1 MASCSQDTG
10 GDAAKRPNLR
20 VCLIATELQGFGPYG
35 GFGVLTYDLAR
46 GVAAKGVDVYITMPR
61 RDGQAPVERIGPIN
75 VVSYKSPLYVGL
87 RRVVGYSS
95 IYRAIDADVYH
106 SQEPSLGTALAQIG
120 SPGRRHIVT
129 FQDPRD
135 PQDWILEWAHRDL
148 RKKDLYKFWFRY
160 LWETGRAAR
169 RADATYC
176 QAHYIRDKTRRM
188 YFLRS
193 RPGFLPNPVHVPET
207 TPIKANKPTVC
218 YVGRWD
224 ERKRP
229 ELFFELAAKFPQ
241 VDFIAV
247 GACLNDPSRDHAL
260 REQCANV
267 PNLTAPG
274 WLSAE
279 ARGDVFERA
288 WVLVNTSTRE
298 CLPVTY
304 LEAGARRCAVLS
316 HGNADDF
323 ARQFGY
329 WARKGDLADFTDGLN
344 WLLRDNR
351 WQGAGEKAYGYVQS
365 THGYDAVIDVHMRT
379 YESLLPRTS

>member
-1 MASCSQDTG
+1 
-10 GDAAKRPNLR
+10 
-20 VCLIATELQGFGPYG
+20 LQGFGPYG
-35 GFGVLTYDLAR
+35 GFGVLTYDLAK
-46 GVAAKGVDVYITMPR
+46 GLAAKGLDVYITMPR

-87 RRVVGYSS
+87 RRVRAYSS
-95 IYRAIDADVYH
+95 IYRAIDADLYH

-120 SPGRRHIVT
+120 SPKKRHIVT

-135 PQDWILEWAHRDL
+135 PRDWILEWAHRDL
-148 RKKDLYKFWFRY
+148 RIKDLYKFWFRY

-176 QAHYIRDKTRRM
+176 QAHYIRDKTKRM
-188 YFLRS
+188 YHLRS
-193 RPGFLPNPVHVPET
+193 RPGFLPNPVHVPQ
-207 TPIKANKPTVC
+207 TPPLKASKPSVC

-229 ELFFELAAKFPQ
+229 ELFFDLATKFPE
-241 VDFIAV
+241 VEFIAV
-247 GACLNDPSRDHAL
+247 GACLNSLSRDRAL
-260 REQCANV
+260 RERCASV

-279 ARGDVFERA
+279 ARADVFERA

-304 LEAGARRCAVLS
+304 LEAGAHRCPVLS

-323 ARQFGY
+323 ARKFGY
-329 WARKGDLADFTDGLN
+329 WARKGDLADFTEGLQ
-344 WLLRDNR
+344 WLLHGGR
-351 WQGAGEKAYGYVQS
+351 WQDAGEKAHAYVQS
-365 THGYDAVIDVHMRT
+365 THGYDAVVDIHMRT
-379 YESLLPRTS
+379 YEDLLQRAF